1 MMIVAHAWIVLPAV
15 LLAGALIGASGIG
28 GVLLVPVLTR
38 LGDVP
43 LPQAIAAASLG
54 FALPALVA
62 LGPLR
67 RQPALAAKCL
77 PMLGGALVGAAGGAM
92 LVHRL
97 PAQALMAGVTA
108 LVLFAG
114 VRGVMASR
122 ASAAAVTPAA
132 PLGLVSMAALGL
144 LVGVGSAVTGTGG
157 PVLVLP
163 LLLLLR
169 QPVLFAVVA
178 AQAMQ
183 LPVAIASSAVH
194 LASGRLDAPLAV
206 LCGALLLVGSLA
218 GQRAAS
224 GLDVRQMQRMVSL
237 LLLAAGSWFAWLLI
251 G

>member
-1 MMIVAHAWIVLPAV
+1 MIVANAWMVLPAV
-15 LLAGALIGASGIG
+15 LLAGGLIGASGIG

-67 RQPALAAKCL
+67 RQPALAARCV
-77 PMLGGALVGAAGGAM
+77 PMLLGALVGAAAGAL

-97 PAQALMAGVTA
+97 PGVALMAGVTA

-114 VRGVMASR
+114 ARGLMVSSR
-122 ASAAAVTPAA
+122 AAADLPAAA
-132 PLGLVSMAALGL
+132 PLGTTAMGVLGL
-144 LVGVGSAVTGTGG
+144 SVGLGSAMTGTGG

-169 QPVLFAVVA
+169 QPVLLAVVA
-178 AQAMQ
+178 AQAVQ
-183 LPVAIASSAVH
+183 LPVALASSAVH
-194 LASGRLDAPLAV
+194 LAAGRLDAPLAL
-206 LCGALLLVGSLA
+206 LCGGLLLAGSLA
-218 GQRAAS
+218 GQRAAA
-224 GLDVRQMQRMVSL
+224 GLDLQQLQRMVSL
-237 LLLAAGSWFAWLLI
+237 LLLAAGAWFSWLLLA
-251 G
+251 